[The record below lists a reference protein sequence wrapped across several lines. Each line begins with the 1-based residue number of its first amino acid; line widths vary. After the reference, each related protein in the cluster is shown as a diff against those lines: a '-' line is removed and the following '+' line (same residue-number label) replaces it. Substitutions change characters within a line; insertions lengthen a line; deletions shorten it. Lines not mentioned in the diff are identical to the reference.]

1 MVEDGGLLLLNI
13 IVIFRLIVVDVN
25 DYLFIFF
32 NFLYIVYVSE
42 YILLGI
48 DIFNVL
54 VFDVDIGDNVRI
66 LYFF

>member
-1 MVEDGGLLLLNI
+1 MVEDGGFSLLNI

-25 DYLFIFF
+25 DYLFIFL
-32 NFLYIVYVSE
+32 NFLYFIYVSE
-42 YILLGI
+42 RILVGI
-48 DIFNVL
+48 DILNVS